1 MALCNGM
8 RMRMHCIYFIPHF
21 CILGCTSKSLLN
33 WYCNFSYNGK
43 RFAHVQGNQPLYS
56 LNLLLHF
63 LTVQLRSLH
72 FHLQCIYTIWNRSI
86 RYMLCFRKKRL
97 TAIFVNVASG
107 PKYPTRIIVFSLFSF
122 SYCYTIL
129 FIFFY
134 VNFEYLKRLAFAS
147 LNVSYI
153 LFERRRNK

>member
-1 MALCNGM
+1 MESTVHVRDNRPLC
-8 RMRMHCIYFIPHF
+8 
-21 CILGCTSKSLLN
+21 LLN
-33 WYCNFSYNGK
+33 PQS
-43 RFAHVQGNQPLYS
+43 
-56 LNLLLHF
+56 HF
-63 LTVQLRSLH
+63 LTVQLRNLH
-72 FHLQCIYTIWNRSI
+72 FHLHVIYTIWNRSI

-134 VNFEYLKRLAFAS
+134 VNFEYLKRLACAS

-153 LFERRRNK
+153 LFERKRNT

>member
-1 MALCNGM
+1 M
-8 RMRMHCIYFIPHF
+8 
-21 CILGCTSKSLLN
+21 LN
-33 WYCNFSYNGK
+33 WYVISPTWK
-43 RFAHVQGNQPLYS
+43 AAHVQGNQPLYS

-72 FHLQCIYTIWNRSI
+72 FSFACIYTIWNRSI
-86 RYMLCFRKKRL
+86 RYMLCFRKKL

-107 PKYPTRIIVFSLFSF
+107 AKYPTRIIVFSP
-122 SYCYTIL
+122 L
-129 FIFFY
+129 FIFLLLYHTFY
-134 VNFEYLKRLAFAS
+134 ILLCKFRIFKRLAFAS